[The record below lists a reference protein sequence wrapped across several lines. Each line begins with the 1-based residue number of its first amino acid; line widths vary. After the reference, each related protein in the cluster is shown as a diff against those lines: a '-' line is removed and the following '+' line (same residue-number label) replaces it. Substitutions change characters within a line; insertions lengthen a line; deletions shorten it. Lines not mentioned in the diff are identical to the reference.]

1 MSSDLDDVELLKRA
15 SDEGDEMEVRRL
27 VEAGVDVNH
36 GHRPSFLGAY
46 FNGHVEIVRY
56 LLSNGGEVNHSGHSE
71 VTLLMAA
78 VNQED
83 LEFASY
89 LVDVGADVNLRL
101 PRGGE
106 TALHK
111 AAVNNKA
118 RSTQFLIEND
128 ADVDLQTTVGGRSE
142 MPVLSELHGE
152 TPLHIA
158 AVRSDVELIDLLI
171 QAGADQTVQ
180 TSKGKT
186 PLNLATEAGREAEVL
201 HMLRPEY

>member
-1 MSSDLDDVELLKRA
+1 
-15 SDEGDEMEVRRL
+15 
-27 VEAGVDVNH
+27 
-36 GHRPSFLGAY
+36 
-46 FNGHVEIVRY
+46 
-56 LLSNGGEVNHSGHSE
+56 
-71 VTLLMAA
+71 
-78 VNQED
+78 
-83 LEFASY
+83 
-89 LVDVGADVNLRL
+89 
-101 PRGGE
+101 
-106 TALHK
+106 
-111 AAVNNKA
+111 
-118 RSTQFLIEND
+118 
-128 ADVDLQTTVGGRSE
+128 